1 MFYHLKLMKAFDFDA
16 SKYDAIVTQLKE
28 LETDED
34 VLALPPVQA
43 FVDKLDL
50 WLPTELDAKAEI
62 ELKRAV
68 ISACDTLSGDF
79 TRLDVEVFKSGLR
92 HAIFLLSNRKSLLE
106 PPRRFH
112 HPTLKRSY

>member
-1 MFYHLKLMKAFDFDA
+1 MAKSLTKYLMFYHLKLMKAFDFDA

-43 FVDKLDL
+43 FVDKLDI
-50 WLPTELDAKAEI
+50 WLPAELDAKAEI

-68 ISACDTLSGDF
+68 VSACDTLSGDF
-79 TRLDVEVFKSGLR
+79 TRLDVEVRLIAYS
-92 HAIFLLSNRKSLLE
+92 
-106 PPRRFH
+106 
-112 HPTLKRSY
+112 